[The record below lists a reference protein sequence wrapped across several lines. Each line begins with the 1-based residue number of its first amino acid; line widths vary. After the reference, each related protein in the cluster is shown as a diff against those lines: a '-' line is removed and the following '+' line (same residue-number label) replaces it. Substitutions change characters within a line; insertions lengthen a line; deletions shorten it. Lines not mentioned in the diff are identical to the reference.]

1 MSLAGNAW
9 QRPRLRQPLVTFNP
23 VGCGCG
29 STIPEKIRDHGVAGS
44 KGKKK
49 LVIVESGTK
58 AKKIGGYLG
67 SNFDVRAC
75 VGHVRDLPNGAKDV
89 PEELKKESW
98 SNLGVNVESDFE
110 PLYIVP
116 NEKKKVVTDLKKALK
131 DADELILATDE
142 DREGESIGWHLL
154 ELLQPKVPVSR
165 IVFSEVTKKAIQ
177 DALEHPRD
185 LDLNLVKA
193 QETRRVLDRLYGYR
207 LSPLLWKKIKAGL
220 SAGRVQS
227 VAVRIL
233 VQRELERMAFKSG
246 TYWDLE
252 ATLKLR
258 NEPAFLVQLATV
270 GGKRVASGKDFDE
283 NTGKIKEGTDV
294 LLLDEAQ
301 AKELVTRL
309 KSVSWTVTNIEEKS
323 QSRRPPAPFTTSTL
337 QQEAYRKLGLGNR
350 DTMSV
355 AQRLYE
361 EGYITYMRTDSTNLS
376 NEALQAARTRIE
388 ESYGNNYLP
397 SEPRQYASH
406 AKNAQEAHEAIRPAG
421 TEMKTADELGLDG
434 REARLY
440 DMIWKRT
447 MASQMTDA
455 RLRFTTVTLDA
466 DDTTFKGTGRTVE
479 FAGYF
484 RAYVEGTDDPE
495 AALEDQQSPLPPLQV
510 GDAPKCEHVDPIGHE
525 TKPPARY
532 NQASLVRKLESE
544 GVGRPST
551 YASIIQTI
559 ISRNYVNEVN
569 KQLVPTFTAMAVTR
583 LLEDFFPSL
592 VDLQFTAEM
601 EQWLDDISNGTG
613 DRSAYLKKFYLGRNG
628 LDDQVKDKEG
638 SIDPREACTLRID
651 GLGPTVRVGKF
662 GPYLERENGNGVET
676 ASLPN
681 DINPDEIT
689 NELAEEMFRRKLQGP
704 QSLGEHADTGLPIFV
719 KVGPFGP
726 YLQLGEVTD
735 ENEKPKRVS
744 IPKDMDPDSITLET
758 ATQLLS
764 LPRRL
769 GQHPEDGKVVN
780 AGIGRFGPYVQHAK
794 TFKSLTKDDNVLTI
808 GLDRAVELLKQANR
822 KGATPIKELGE
833 HPEDKEPVEVYEG
846 RYGPYVKHG
855 KINATIPKDRDPMT
869 VSLEEAVV
877 WLEERAAKGGGKRGG
892 GRKFTKRASNPKSA
906 KGKKTGGSAA
916 RKTPKR
922 KSKKKPQDNDD

>member
-1 MSLAGNAW
+1 M
-9 QRPRLRQPLVTFNP
+9 
-23 VGCGCG
+23 
-29 STIPEKIRDHGVAGS
+29 AGS
-44 KGKKK
+44 KGKKT

-67 SNFDVRAC
+67 SNYDVRAC
-75 VGHVRDLPNGAKDV
+75 VGHVRDLPNGAKDI

-98 SNLGVNVESDFE
+98 SNLGVNVDADFE
-110 PLYIVP
+110 PLYVVP
-116 NEKKKVVTDLKKALK
+116 SEKKKVVADLKKALK

-154 ELLQPKVPVSR
+154 DLLQPKVPVSR
-165 IVFSEVTKKAIQ
+165 IVFSEVTKKAIN
-177 DALEHPRD
+177 DAMQHRRQ
-185 LDLNLVKA
+185 LDMNLVKA
-193 QETRRVLDRLYGYR
+193 QETRRVLDRLFGYR
-207 LSPLLWKKIKAGL
+207 LSPLLWKKIRAGL

-252 ATLKLR
+252 ATLKSR
-258 NEPAFLVQLATV
+258 DGQAFLVQLATV
-270 GGKRVASGKDFDE
+270 GGKRIASGKDFDE
-283 NTGKIKEGTDV
+283 NTGKVKAGTDV
-294 LLLDEAQ
+294 LLLDETKAR
-301 AKELVTRL
+301 ELVTRL
-309 KSVSWTVTNIEEKS
+309 SSVSWSVANIEEKT

-337 QQEAYRKLGLGNR
+337 QQEAHRKLGLGGR
-350 DTMSV
+350 DAMSV

-361 EGYITYMRTDSTNLS
+361 EGYITYMRTDSTSLS
-376 NEALQAARTRIE
+376 NEALLAARTRIE
-388 ESYGNNYLP
+388 ENYGNSYLSP
-397 SEPRQYASH
+397 QPRQYTSH

-421 TEMKTADELGLDG
+421 TEMKTADELGLQG

-447 MASQMTDA
+447 MACQMADA

-495 AALEDQQSPLPPLQV
+495 AALEEQQSPLPPLQV

-592 VDLQFTAEM
+592 VNLQFTAEM

-613 DRSAYLKKFYLGRNG
+613 DRSAYLKKFYLGRDG
-628 LDDQVKDKEG
+628 LDTQVKDKES
-638 SIDPREACTLRID
+638 SIDPREACTLHID
-651 GLGPTVRVGKF
+651 GLGATVRVGKF
-662 GPYLERENGNGVET
+662 GPYLEREAGDETQT

-689 NELAEEMFRRKLQGP
+689 NELAEEMFRRKQQGP
-704 QSLGEHADTGLPIFV
+704 QSLGEHPEEGLPIVV

-726 YLQLGEVTD
+726 YLQMGEQTED
-735 ENEKPKRVS
+735 NGKPKRVS
-744 IPKDMDPDSITLET
+744 IPKDMDPESVTLEM
-758 ATQLLS
+758 AVDLLS

-769 GQHPEDGKVVN
+769 GLHPEDGKVVN

-794 TFKSLTKDDNVLTI
+794 TYKSLTKEDSVLTI
-808 GLDRAVELLKQANR
+808 GLDRAVELLKQVNR
-822 KGATPIKELGE
+822 KGATPIRELGE

-855 KINATIPKDRDPMT
+855 KINATIPKEHDPMT
-869 VSLEEAVV
+869 VTLEEAIA
-877 WLEERAAKGGGKRGG
+877 WLEERAAKGGGKPRR
-892 GRKFTKRASNPKSA
+892 GRKATKKAPPKST
-906 KGKKTGGSAA
+906 KSAA
-916 RKTPKR
+916 RKTPK
-922 KSKKKPQDNDD
+922 KSTKKKKDE